1 MPRPSRLVAEGGAF
15 WRWVRGKWQRTL
27 PKSRPCA
34 RMGGETDTTGERSG
48 ATDTN
53 SRRSGMSSAT
63 DSAQTDLATA
73 SAAPAAQ
80 SARPT
85 LVLVDGHAMYHR
97 SFHAFPEEI
106 ATSAGEPT
114 NAVFGFTRML
124 LDVLRIIR
132 PDYLAMTFDRS
143 APTFRH
149 RAFAPYKAHRP
160 PLPDALRAQWP
171 RTREVVAAFNMP
183 VFEV

>member
-1 MPRPSRLVAEGGAF
+1 
-15 WRWVRGKWQRTL
+15 
-27 PKSRPCA
+27 
-34 RMGGETDTTGERSG
+34 
-48 ATDTN
+48 
-53 SRRSGMSSAT
+53 MSSAT